1 MRMRQFHSNV
11 LTGNARVKA
20 SVGTE
25 CAPMHSARRAGAGY
39 LFCASAGR
47 L

>member
-20 SVGTE
+20 PLEQSVPLCIPRG
-25 CAPMHSARRAGAGY
+25 AGADY

-47 L
+47 V